1 MIKKILIKDKKIT
14 ASSYMIL
21 IILPILISILAL
33 AIGRMPL
40 SIRQIVDFLG
50 AYLSGKDYD
59 PMLESVIINVRLPRI
74 ITGIVVGAGLSTAG
88 LAFQGVFSNPL
99 ATPDILGVSSAAS
112 LGAVIG
118 ILLSLSTLSIQ
129 ALALVFGLIGV
140 VLTLYIGKTRTKSS
154 TIMLILAGLVVS
166 SLTNAL
172 ASLLKYTADP
182 TDKLPAISYW
192 LMGSFARSSYRNL
205 MLSAPLII
213 FGIILIR
220 LLIFRLNIMSL
231 SEDEAKSLGVNV
243 KRTRLLFIFAST
255 LITASSISMC
265 GQVGWIGLIIPHMA
279 RMMVGANNTHTLPF
293 SISLGASLMVLIE
306 ALSRTVSV
314 IELPISVLTAI
325 IGAPIFISLIRK
337 TGGGFN

>member
-1 MIKKILIKDKKIT
+1 MIKRIFIKDKKIK
-14 ASSYMIL
+14 ASAHIIL
-21 IILPILISILAL
+21 ISLPILISIFAL

-40 SIRQIVDFLG
+40 SIGQIVNFFN
-50 AYLSGKDYD
+50 AYLGGREFD

-74 ITGIVVGAGLSTAG
+74 ITGLVVGAGLSAAG
-88 LAFQGVFSNPL
+88 LSFQGVFSNPL
-99 ATPDILGVSSAAS
+99 ATPDILGVSSASS

-172 ASLLKYTADP
+172 SSLLKYTADP

-192 LMGSFARSSYRNL
+192 LMGSFARSSYKNL

-213 FGIILIR
+213 FGIFLIR
-220 LLIFRLNIMSL
+220 LLIFKLNIMSL

-243 KRTRLLFIFAST
+243 KKTRLIFIFAST

-279 RMMVGANNTHTLPF
+279 RMMVGANNTHTLPI
-293 SISLGASLMVLIE
+293 SLSLGASLMVLIE

>member
-1 MIKKILIKDKKIT
+1 MIKKIFIKDKKIK
-14 ASSYMIL
+14 ASAHIIL
-21 IILPILISILAL
+21 ISLPILISIFAL

-40 SIRQIVDFLG
+40 SIGQIIKFFN
-50 AYLSGKDYD
+50 AYLGGREFD

-74 ITGIVVGAGLSTAG
+74 ITGLVVGAGLSAAG
-88 LAFQGVFSNPL
+88 LSFQGVFSNPL
-99 ATPDILGVSSAAS
+99 ATPDILGVSSASS

-118 ILLSLSTLSIQ
+118 ILLSFSNLSIQ

-166 SLTNAL
+166 SLSNAL

-192 LMGSFARSSYRNL
+192 LMGSFARSSYKNL
-205 MLSAPLII
+205 ILSAPLII

-220 LLIFRLNIMSL
+220 LLIFKLNIMSL

-243 KRTRLLFIFAST
+243 KKTRLIFIFAST

-293 SISLGASLMVLIE
+293 SLSLGASLMVLIE

-325 IGAPIFISLIRK
+325 IGAPIFVSLIRK

>member
-1 MIKKILIKDKKIT
+1 MIKRIFIKDKKIK
-14 ASSYMIL
+14 ASAHIIL
-21 IILPILISILAL
+21 ISLPILISIFAL

-40 SIRQIVDFLG
+40 SIGQIVNFFN
-50 AYLSGKDYD
+50 AYLGGREVD

-74 ITGIVVGAGLSTAG
+74 ITGLVVGAGLSAAG
-88 LAFQGVFSNPL
+88 LSFQGVFSTPL
-99 ATPDILGVSSAAS
+99 ATPDILGVSSASS

-118 ILLSLSTLSIQ
+118 ILLSFSTLSIQ

-172 ASLLKYTADP
+172 SSLLKYTADP

-192 LMGSFARSSYRNL
+192 LMGSFARSSYKNL

-220 LLIFRLNIMSL
+220 LLIFKLNIMSL

-243 KRTRLLFIFAST
+243 KKTRLIFIFAST

-279 RMMVGANNTHTLPF
+279 RMMVGANNTHTLPI
-293 SISLGASLMVLIE
+293 SLSLGASLMVLIE

>member
-1 MIKKILIKDKKIT
+1 MIKGIFIKDKRIKL
-14 ASSYMIL
+14 SSYLIL
-21 IILPILISILAL
+21 ISLTILISILAL
-33 AIGRMPL
+33 TICRMPL
-40 SIRQIVDFLG
+40 SIGQIVDFFN
-50 AYLSGKDYD
+50 AYLGGDFD

-129 ALALVFGLIGV
+129 VFDLAFGLIGV
-140 VLTLYIGKTRTKSS
+140 VLTLYIGKSKTRSS

-166 SLTNAL
+166 SLSNAL
-172 ASLLKYTADP
+172 ASLLKYTEDP
-182 TDKLPAISYW
+182 ADKLPAISYW
-192 LMGSFARSSYRNL
+192 LMGSFARSSYKNL

-213 FGIILIR
+213 LGIIIIR

-243 KRTRLLFIFAST
+243 KKPRLIFIFAST
-255 LITASSISMC
+255 LISASSISMC

-325 IGAPIFISLIRK
+325 IGAPIFISLIIK

>member
-1 MIKKILIKDKKIT
+1 MIKKIFIKDKKIK
-14 ASSYMIL
+14 ASAHIIL
-21 IILPILISILAL
+21 ISLPILISIFAL

-40 SIRQIVDFLG
+40 SIGQIIKFFN
-50 AYLSGKDYD
+50 AYLGGREFD

-74 ITGIVVGAGLSTAG
+74 ITGLVVGAGLSAAG
-88 LAFQGVFSNPL
+88 LSFQGVFSNPL
-99 ATPDILGVSSAAS
+99 ATPDILGVSSASS

-118 ILLSLSTLSIQ
+118 ILLSFSNLSIQ

-166 SLTNAL
+166 SLSNAL

-192 LMGSFARSSYRNL
+192 LMGSFARSSYKNL
-205 MLSAPLII
+205 ILSAPLII

-220 LLIFRLNIMSL
+220 LLIFKLNIMSL

-243 KRTRLLFIFAST
+243 KKTRLIFIFAST

-265 GQVGWIGLIIPHMA
+265 GQVGWVGLIIPHMA
-279 RMMVGANNTHTLPF
+279 RMMVGANNTHTLPI
-293 SISLGASLMVLIE
+293 SLSLGASLMVLIE

>member
-1 MIKKILIKDKKIT
+1 MIKRIFIKDKKIK
-14 ASSYMIL
+14 ASAHIIL
-21 IILPILISILAL
+21 ISLPILISIFAL

-40 SIRQIVDFLG
+40 SIGQIVNFFN
-50 AYLSGKDYD
+50 AYLGGREVD

-74 ITGIVVGAGLSTAG
+74 ITGLVVGAGLSAAG
-88 LAFQGVFSNPL
+88 LSFQGVFSNPL
-99 ATPDILGVSSAAS
+99 ATPDILGVSSASS

-172 ASLLKYTADP
+172 SSLLKYTADP

-192 LMGSFARSSYRNL
+192 LMGSFARSSYKNL

-220 LLIFRLNIMSL
+220 LLIFKLNIMSL

-243 KRTRLLFIFAST
+243 KKTRLIFIFAST

-279 RMMVGANNTHTLPF
+279 RMMVGANNTHTLPI
-293 SISLGASLMVLIE
+293 SLSLGASLMVLIE

>member
-1 MIKKILIKDKKIT
+1 MIKKIFIKDKKIK
-14 ASSYMIL
+14 ASAHIIL
-21 IILPILISILAL
+21 ISLPILISIFAL

-40 SIRQIVDFLG
+40 SIGQIIKFFN
-50 AYLSGKDYD
+50 AYLGGREFD

-74 ITGIVVGAGLSTAG
+74 ITGLVVGAGLSAAG
-88 LAFQGVFSNPL
+88 LSFQGVFSNPL
-99 ATPDILGVSSAAS
+99 ATPDILGVSSASS

-118 ILLSLSTLSIQ
+118 ILLSFSNLSIQ

-166 SLTNAL
+166 SLSNAL

-192 LMGSFARSSYRNL
+192 LMGSFARSSYKNL
-205 MLSAPLII
+205 ILSAPLII

-220 LLIFRLNIMSL
+220 LLIFKLNIMSL

-243 KRTRLLFIFAST
+243 KKTRLIFIFAST

-265 GQVGWIGLIIPHMA
+265 GQVGWVGLIIPHMA
-279 RMMVGANNTHTLPF
+279 RMMVGANNTHTLPI
-293 SISLGASLMVLIE
+293 SLSLGASLMVLIE

-314 IELPISVLTAI
+314 IVLPISVLTAI

>member
-1 MIKKILIKDKKIT
+1 MIKRIFIKDKKIK
-14 ASSYMIL
+14 ASAHIIL
-21 IILPILISILAL
+21 ISLPILISIFAL

-40 SIRQIVDFLG
+40 SIGQIVNFFN
-50 AYLSGKDYD
+50 AYLGGREVD

-74 ITGIVVGAGLSTAG
+74 ITGLVVGAGLSAAG
-88 LAFQGVFSNPL
+88 LSFQGVFSNPL
-99 ATPDILGVSSAAS
+99 ATPDILGVSSASS

-118 ILLSLSTLSIQ
+118 ILLSFSTLSIQ

-172 ASLLKYTADP
+172 SSLLKYTADP

-192 LMGSFARSSYRNL
+192 LMGSFARSSYKNL

-220 LLIFRLNIMSL
+220 LLIFKLNIMSL

-243 KRTRLLFIFAST
+243 KKTRLIFIFAST

-279 RMMVGANNTHTLPF
+279 RMMVGANNTHSLPI
-293 SISLGASLMVLIE
+293 SLSLGASLMVLIE

>member
-1 MIKKILIKDKKIT
+1 MIKRIFIKDKKIK
-14 ASSYMIL
+14 ASAHIIL
-21 IILPILISILAL
+21 ISLPILISILAL

-40 SIRQIVDFLG
+40 SIRQIIDFFN
-50 AYLSGKDYD
+50 AYLSGRNYD
-59 PMLESVIINVRLPRI
+59 TMLKSVIINVRLPRI
-74 ITGIVVGAGLSTAG
+74 ITGLVVGAGLSAAG

-118 ILLSLSTLSIQ
+118 ILLSFSNLSIQ

-154 TIMLILAGLVVS
+154 TVMLILAGLVVS

-172 ASLLKYTADP
+172 SSLLKYTADP

-192 LMGSFARSSYRNL
+192 LMGSFARSSYKNL

-213 FGIILIR
+213 MGIVIIR
-220 LLIFRLNIMSL
+220 LLIFKLNIMSL

-243 KRTRLLFIFAST
+243 KKTRLIFIFAST

-279 RMMVGANNTHTLPF
+279 RMMVGANNTHTLPI
-293 SISLGASLMVLIE
+293 SLSLGASLMVLIE

-337 TGGGFN
+337 TGGGFD

>member
-1 MIKKILIKDKKIT
+1 MIKRIFIKDKKIK
-14 ASSYMIL
+14 ASANIIL
-21 IILPILISILAL
+21 ISLPILISIFAL

-40 SIRQIVDFLG
+40 SIGQIVNFFN
-50 AYLSGKDYD
+50 AYLGGREVD

-74 ITGIVVGAGLSTAG
+74 ITGLVVGAGLSAAG
-88 LAFQGVFSNPL
+88 LSFQGVFSNPL
-99 ATPDILGVSSAAS
+99 ATPDILGVSSASS

-172 ASLLKYTADP
+172 SSLLKYTADP

-192 LMGSFARSSYRNL
+192 LMGSFARSSYKNL

-220 LLIFRLNIMSL
+220 LLIFKLNIMSL

-243 KRTRLLFIFAST
+243 KKTRLIFIFAST

-279 RMMVGANNTHTLPF
+279 RMMVGANNTHTLPI
-293 SISLGASLMVLIE
+293 SLSLGASLMVLIE

>member
-1 MIKKILIKDKKIT
+1 MIKKIFIKDKKIK
-14 ASSYMIL
+14 ASAHIIL
-21 IILPILISILAL
+21 ISLPILISIFAL

-40 SIRQIVDFLG
+40 SIVQIIKFFN
-50 AYLSGKDYD
+50 AYLGGREFD

-74 ITGIVVGAGLSTAG
+74 ITGLVVGAGLSAAG
-88 LAFQGVFSNPL
+88 LSFQGVFSNPL

-118 ILLSLSTLSIQ
+118 ILLSFSNLSIQ

-166 SLTNAL
+166 SLSNAL

-192 LMGSFARSSYRNL
+192 LMGSFARSSYKNL
-205 MLSAPLII
+205 ILSAPLII

-220 LLIFRLNIMSL
+220 LLIFKLNIMSL

-243 KRTRLLFIFAST
+243 KKTRLIFIFAST

-265 GQVGWIGLIIPHMA
+265 GQVGWVGLIIPHMA
-279 RMMVGANNTHTLPF
+279 RMMVGANNTHTLPI
-293 SISLGASLMVLIE
+293 SLSLGASLMVLIE

>member
-1 MIKKILIKDKKIT
+1 M
-14 ASSYMIL
+14 
-21 IILPILISILAL
+21 
-33 AIGRMPL
+33 
-40 SIRQIVDFLG
+40 
-50 AYLSGKDYD
+50 
-59 PMLESVIINVRLPRI
+59 
-74 ITGIVVGAGLSTAG
+74 
-88 LAFQGVFSNPL
+88 
-99 ATPDILGVSSAAS
+99 ATPDILGVSSASS

-118 ILLSLSTLSIQ
+118 ILLSFSNLSIQ

-166 SLTNAL
+166 SLSNAL

-192 LMGSFARSSYRNL
+192 LMGSFARSSYKNL
-205 MLSAPLII
+205 ILSAPLII

-220 LLIFRLNIMSL
+220 LLIFKLNIMSL

-243 KRTRLLFIFAST
+243 KKTRLIFIFAST

-265 GQVGWIGLIIPHMA
+265 GQVGWVGLIIPHMA
-279 RMMVGANNTHTLPF
+279 RMMVGANNTHTLPI
-293 SISLGASLMVLIE
+293 SLSLGASLMVLIE

>member
-1 MIKKILIKDKKIT
+1 MIKRIFIKDKKIK
-14 ASSYMIL
+14 ASAHIIL
-21 IILPILISILAL
+21 ISLPILISIFAL

-40 SIRQIVDFLG
+40 SIGQIVNFFN
-50 AYLSGKDYD
+50 AYLGGREVD

-74 ITGIVVGAGLSTAG
+74 ITGLVVGAGLSAAG
-88 LAFQGVFSNPL
+88 LSFQGVFSNPL
-99 ATPDILGVSSAAS
+99 ATPDILGVSSASS

-172 ASLLKYTADP
+172 SSLLKYTADP

-192 LMGSFARSSYRNL
+192 LMGSFARSSYKNL

-213 FGIILIR
+213 FGIFLIR
-220 LLIFRLNIMSL
+220 LLIFKLNIMSL

-243 KRTRLLFIFAST
+243 KKTRLIFIFAST

-279 RMMVGANNTHTLPF
+279 RMMVGANNTHTLPI
-293 SISLGASLMVLIE
+293 SLSLGASLMVLIE

>member
-1 MIKKILIKDKKIT
+1 MIKKIFIKDKKIK
-14 ASSYMIL
+14 ASAHIIL
-21 IILPILISILAL
+21 ISLPILISIFAL

-40 SIRQIVDFLG
+40 SIGQIIKFFN
-50 AYLSGKDYD
+50 AYLGGREFD

-74 ITGIVVGAGLSTAG
+74 ITGLVVGAGLFAAG
-88 LAFQGVFSNPL
+88 LSFQGVFSNPL

-118 ILLSLSTLSIQ
+118 ILLSFSNLSIQ

-166 SLTNAL
+166 SLSNAL

-192 LMGSFARSSYRNL
+192 LMGSFARSSYKNL
-205 MLSAPLII
+205 ILSAPLII

-220 LLIFRLNIMSL
+220 LLIFKLNIMSL

-243 KRTRLLFIFAST
+243 KKTRLIFIFAST

-265 GQVGWIGLIIPHMA
+265 GQVGWVGLIIPHMA
-279 RMMVGANNTHTLPF
+279 RMMVGANNTHTLPI
-293 SISLGASLMVLIE
+293 SLSLGASLMVLIE

>member
-1 MIKKILIKDKKIT
+1 MIKRIFIKDKKIK
-14 ASSYMIL
+14 ASAYIIL
-21 IILPILISILAL
+21 ISLPILISIFAL

-40 SIRQIVDFLG
+40 SIGQIVNFFN
-50 AYLSGKDYD
+50 AYLGGREFDS
-59 PMLESVIINVRLPRI
+59 MLESVIINVRLPRI
-74 ITGIVVGAGLSTAG
+74 ITGLVVGAGLSAAG
-88 LAFQGVFSNPL
+88 LSFQGVFSNPL
-99 ATPDILGVSSAAS
+99 ATPDILGVSSASS

-172 ASLLKYTADP
+172 SSLLKYTADP

-192 LMGSFARSSYRNL
+192 LMGSFARSSYKNL

-220 LLIFRLNIMSL
+220 LLIFKLNIMSL

-243 KRTRLLFIFAST
+243 KKTRLIFIFAST

-265 GQVGWIGLIIPHMA
+265 GQVGWVGLIIPHMA
-279 RMMVGANNTHTLPF
+279 RMMVGANNTHTLPI
-293 SISLGASLMVLIE
+293 SLSLGASLMVLIE

>member
-1 MIKKILIKDKKIT
+1 MIKRIFIKDKKIK
-14 ASSYMIL
+14 ASSYAIL
-21 IILPILISILAL
+21 IILPILTSIFAL

-40 SIRQIVDFLG
+40 SIGQILNFFN
-50 AYLSGKDYD
+50 AYLCGRDFD

-74 ITGIVVGAGLSTAG
+74 ITGLVVGAGLSAAG
-88 LAFQGVFSNPL
+88 LSFQGVFSNPL

-118 ILLSLSTLSIQ
+118 ILLSFSTPSIQ

-166 SLTNAL
+166 SLSNAI

-192 LMGSFARSSYRNL
+192 LMGSFARSSYKNL

-220 LLIFRLNIMSL
+220 LLIFKLNIMSL

-243 KRTRLLFIFAST
+243 KKTRLLFIFAST

-265 GQVGWIGLIIPHMA
+265 GQVGWVGLIIPHMA
-279 RMMVGANNTHTLPF
+279 RMMVGANNTHTLPI
-293 SISLGASLMVLIE
+293 SLSLGASLMVLIE

>member
-1 MIKKILIKDKKIT
+1 MIKRIFIKDKKIK
-14 ASSYMIL
+14 ASAHIIL
-21 IILPILISILAL
+21 ISLPILISIFAL

-40 SIRQIVDFLG
+40 SIGQIIKFFN
-50 AYLSGKDYD
+50 AYLGGREFD

-74 ITGIVVGAGLSTAG
+74 ITGLVVGAGLSAAG
-88 LAFQGVFSNPL
+88 LSFQGVFSNPL
-99 ATPDILGVSSAAS
+99 ATPDILGVSSASS

-118 ILLSLSTLSIQ
+118 ILLSFSNLSIQ

-166 SLTNAL
+166 SLSNAL

-192 LMGSFARSSYRNL
+192 LMGSFARSSYKNL
-205 MLSAPLII
+205 ILSAPLII

-220 LLIFRLNIMSL
+220 LLIFKLNIMSL

-243 KRTRLLFIFAST
+243 KKTRLIFIFAST

-265 GQVGWIGLIIPHMA
+265 GQVGWVGLIIPHMA
-279 RMMVGANNTHTLPF
+279 RMMVGANNTHTLPI
-293 SISLGASLMVLIE
+293 SLSLGASLMVLIE

>member
-1 MIKKILIKDKKIT
+1 MIKRIFIKDKKIK
-14 ASSYMIL
+14 ASAYIIL
-21 IILPILISILAL
+21 ISLPILISIFAL
-33 AIGRMPL
+33 AIGRMLL
-40 SIRQIVDFLG
+40 SIGQIVNFFN
-50 AYLSGKDYD
+50 AYLGGREFD

-74 ITGIVVGAGLSTAG
+74 ITGLVVGAGLSAAG
-88 LAFQGVFSNPL
+88 LSFQGVFSNPL
-99 ATPDILGVSSAAS
+99 ATPDILGVSSASS

-154 TIMLILAGLVVS
+154 TIMLILAGLVIS

-172 ASLLKYTADP
+172 SSLLKYTADP

-192 LMGSFARSSYRNL
+192 LMGSFARSSYKNL

-220 LLIFRLNIMSL
+220 LLIFKLNIMSL

-243 KRTRLLFIFAST
+243 KKTRLIFIFAST

-265 GQVGWIGLIIPHMA
+265 GQVGWVGLIIPHMA
-279 RMMVGANNTHTLPF
+279 RMMVGANNTHTLPI
-293 SISLGASLMVLIE
+293 SLSLGASLMVLIE

>member
-1 MIKKILIKDKKIT
+1 MIKRIFIKDKKIK
-14 ASSYMIL
+14 ASAHIIL
-21 IILPILISILAL
+21 ISLPILISIFAL

-40 SIRQIVDFLG
+40 SIGQIVNFFN
-50 AYLSGKDYD
+50 AYLGGREVD

-74 ITGIVVGAGLSTAG
+74 ITGLVVGAGLSAAG
-88 LAFQGVFSNPL
+88 LSFQGVFSNPL
-99 ATPDILGVSSAAS
+99 ATPDILGVSSASS

-118 ILLSLSTLSIQ
+118 ILLSFSTLSIQ

-172 ASLLKYTADP
+172 SSLLKYTADP

-192 LMGSFARSSYRNL
+192 LMGSFARSSYKNL

-220 LLIFRLNIMSL
+220 LLIFKLNIMSL

-243 KRTRLLFIFAST
+243 KKTRLIFIFAST

-279 RMMVGANNTHTLPF
+279 RMMVGANNTHTLPI
-293 SISLGASLMVLIE
+293 SLSLGASLMVLIE

>member
-1 MIKKILIKDKKIT
+1 MIKRIFIKDKKIK
-14 ASSYMIL
+14 ASAHIIL
-21 IILPILISILAL
+21 ISLPILISIFAL

-40 SIRQIVDFLG
+40 SIGQIIKFFN
-50 AYLSGKDYD
+50 AYLGGREFD

-74 ITGIVVGAGLSTAG
+74 ITGLVVGAGLSAAG
-88 LAFQGVFSNPL
+88 LSFQGVFSNPL

-118 ILLSLSTLSIQ
+118 ILLSFSNLSIQ

-166 SLTNAL
+166 SLSNAL

-192 LMGSFARSSYRNL
+192 LMGSFARSSYKNL
-205 MLSAPLII
+205 ILSAPLII

-220 LLIFRLNIMSL
+220 LLIFKLNIMSL

-243 KRTRLLFIFAST
+243 KKTRLIFIFAST

-265 GQVGWIGLIIPHMA
+265 GQVGWVGLIIPHMA
-279 RMMVGANNTHTLPF
+279 RMMVGANNTHTLPI
-293 SISLGASLMVLIE
+293 SLSLGASLMVLIE

>member
-1 MIKKILIKDKKIT
+1 MIKRIFIKDKKIK
-14 ASSYMIL
+14 ARAHIIL
-21 IILPILISILAL
+21 ISLPILISIFAL

-40 SIRQIVDFLG
+40 SIGQIVNFFN
-50 AYLSGKDYD
+50 AYLGGREVD

-74 ITGIVVGAGLSTAG
+74 ITGLVVGAGLSAAG
-88 LAFQGVFSNPL
+88 LSFQGVFSNPL
-99 ATPDILGVSSAAS
+99 ATPDILGVSSASS

-172 ASLLKYTADP
+172 SSLLKYTADP

-192 LMGSFARSSYRNL
+192 LMGSFARSSYKNL

-220 LLIFRLNIMSL
+220 LLIFKLNIMSL

-243 KRTRLLFIFAST
+243 KKPDLFSY
-255 LITASSISMC
+255 LH
-265 GQVGWIGLIIPHMA
+265 QH
-279 RMMVGANNTHTLPF
+279 
-293 SISLGASLMVLIE
+293 
-306 ALSRTVSV
+306 
-314 IELPISVLTAI
+314 
-325 IGAPIFISLIRK
+325 
-337 TGGGFN
+337 

>member
-1 MIKKILIKDKKIT
+1 MIKKIFIKDKKIK
-14 ASSYMIL
+14 ASAHIIL
-21 IILPILISILAL
+21 ISLPILISIFAL

-40 SIRQIVDFLG
+40 SIGQIVNFFN
-50 AYLSGKDYD
+50 AYLGGREFD

-74 ITGIVVGAGLSTAG
+74 ITGLVVGAGLSAAG
-88 LAFQGVFSNPL
+88 LSFQGVFSNPL
-99 ATPDILGVSSAAS
+99 ATPDILGVSSASS

-118 ILLSLSTLSIQ
+118 ILLSFSNLSIQ

-166 SLTNAL
+166 SLSNAL

-192 LMGSFARSSYRNL
+192 LMGSFARSSYKNL
-205 MLSAPLII
+205 ILSAPLII

-220 LLIFRLNIMSL
+220 LLIFKLNIMSL

-243 KRTRLLFIFAST
+243 KKTRLIFIFAST

-265 GQVGWIGLIIPHMA
+265 GQVGWVGLIIPHMA
-279 RMMVGANNTHTLPF
+279 RMMVGANNTHTLPI
-293 SISLGASLMVLIE
+293 SLSLGASLMVLIE

>member
-1 MIKKILIKDKKIT
+1 MIKRIFIKDKKIK
-14 ASSYMIL
+14 ASAHIIL
-21 IILPILISILAL
+21 ISLPILISIFAL

-40 SIRQIVDFLG
+40 SIGQIVNFFN
-50 AYLSGKDYD
+50 AYLGGREFD

-74 ITGIVVGAGLSTAG
+74 ITGLVVGAGLSAAG
-88 LAFQGVFSNPL
+88 LSFQGVFSNPL
-99 ATPDILGVSSAAS
+99 ATPDILGVSSASS

-154 TIMLILAGLVVS
+154 TIMLILAGLVIS

-172 ASLLKYTADP
+172 SSLLKYTADP

-192 LMGSFARSSYRNL
+192 LMGSFARSSYKNL

-220 LLIFRLNIMSL
+220 LLIFKLNIMSL

-243 KRTRLLFIFAST
+243 KKTRLIFIFAST

-265 GQVGWIGLIIPHMA
+265 GQVGWVGLIIPHMA
-279 RMMVGANNTHTLPF
+279 RMMVGANNTHTLPI
-293 SISLGASLMVLIE
+293 SLSLGASLMVLIE
-306 ALSRTVSV
+306 ALSRTISV

>member
-1 MIKKILIKDKKIT
+1 MIKKIFIKDKKIK
-14 ASSYMIL
+14 ASAHIIL
-21 IILPILISILAL
+21 ISLPILISIFAL

-40 SIRQIVDFLG
+40 SIGQIIKFFN
-50 AYLSGKDYD
+50 AYLGGREFD

-74 ITGIVVGAGLSTAG
+74 ITGLVVGAGLSAAG
-88 LAFQGVFSNPL
+88 LSFQGVFSNPL

-118 ILLSLSTLSIQ
+118 ILLSFSNLSIQ

-140 VLTLYIGKTRTKSS
+140 LLTLYIGKTRTKSS

-166 SLTNAL
+166 SLSNAL

-192 LMGSFARSSYRNL
+192 LMGSFARSSYKNL
-205 MLSAPLII
+205 ILSAPLII

-220 LLIFRLNIMSL
+220 LLIFKLNIMSL

-243 KRTRLLFIFAST
+243 KKTRLIFIFAST

-265 GQVGWIGLIIPHMA
+265 GQVGWVGLIIPHMA
-279 RMMVGANNTHTLPF
+279 RMMVGANNTHTLPI
-293 SISLGASLMVLIE
+293 SLSLGASLMVLIE

>member
-1 MIKKILIKDKKIT
+1 MIKRIFIKDKKIK
-14 ASSYMIL
+14 ASAHIIL
-21 IILPILISILAL
+21 ISLPILISIFAL

-40 SIRQIVDFLG
+40 SIGQIVNFFN
-50 AYLSGKDYD
+50 AYLGGREFD

-74 ITGIVVGAGLSTAG
+74 ITGLVVGAGLSAAG
-88 LAFQGVFSNPL
+88 LSFQGVFSNPL
-99 ATPDILGVSSAAS
+99 ATPDILGVSSASS

-118 ILLSLSTLSIQ
+118 ILLSFSNLSIQ

-166 SLTNAL
+166 SLSNAL

-192 LMGSFARSSYRNL
+192 LMGSFARSSYKNL
-205 MLSAPLII
+205 ILSAPLII

-220 LLIFRLNIMSL
+220 LLIFKLNIMSL

-243 KRTRLLFIFAST
+243 KKTRLIFIFAST

-265 GQVGWIGLIIPHMA
+265 GQVGWVGLIIPHMA
-279 RMMVGANNTHTLPF
+279 RMMVGANNTHTLPI
-293 SISLGASLMVLIE
+293 SLSLGASLMVLIE

>member
-1 MIKKILIKDKKIT
+1 MIKRIFIKDKKIK
-14 ASSYMIL
+14 ASAYIIL
-21 IILPILISILAL
+21 ISLPILISIFAL

-40 SIRQIVDFLG
+40 SIGQIVNFFN
-50 AYLSGKDYD
+50 AYLGGREFD

-74 ITGIVVGAGLSTAG
+74 ITGLVVGAGLSAAG
-88 LAFQGVFSNPL
+88 LSFQGVFSNPL
-99 ATPDILGVSSAAS
+99 ATPDILGVSSASS

-154 TIMLILAGLVVS
+154 TIMLILAGLVIS

-172 ASLLKYTADP
+172 SSLLKYTADP

-192 LMGSFARSSYRNL
+192 LMGSFARSSYKNL

-220 LLIFRLNIMSL
+220 LLIFKLNIMSL

-243 KRTRLLFIFAST
+243 KKTRLIFIFAST

-265 GQVGWIGLIIPHMA
+265 GQVGWVGLIIPHMA
-279 RMMVGANNTHTLPF
+279 RMMVGANNTHTLPI
-293 SISLGASLMVLIE
+293 SLSLGASLMVLIE

>member
-1 MIKKILIKDKKIT
+1 MIKRIFIKDKKIK
-14 ASSYMIL
+14 ASAHIIL
-21 IILPILISILAL
+21 ISLPILISIFAL

-40 SIRQIVDFLG
+40 SIGQIVNFFN
-50 AYLSGKDYD
+50 AYLGGREFD

-74 ITGIVVGAGLSTAG
+74 ITGLVVGAGLSAAG
-88 LAFQGVFSNPL
+88 LSFQGVFSNPL
-99 ATPDILGVSSAAS
+99 ATPDILGVSSASS

-154 TIMLILAGLVVS
+154 TIMLILAGLVIS

-172 ASLLKYTADP
+172 SSLLKYTADP

-192 LMGSFARSSYRNL
+192 LMGSFARSSYKNL

-220 LLIFRLNIMSL
+220 LLIFKLNIMSL

-243 KRTRLLFIFAST
+243 KKTRLIFIFAST

-265 GQVGWIGLIIPHMA
+265 GQVGWVGLIIPHMA
-279 RMMVGANNTHTLPF
+279 RMMVGANNTHTLPI
-293 SISLGASLMVLIE
+293 SLSLGASLMVLIE

>member
-1 MIKKILIKDKKIT
+1 MIKRIFIKDKKIK
-14 ASSYMIL
+14 ASAYIIL
-21 IILPILISILAL
+21 ISLPILISIFAL

-40 SIRQIVDFLG
+40 SIGQIVNFFN
-50 AYLSGKDYD
+50 AYLGGREFDS
-59 PMLESVIINVRLPRI
+59 MLESVIINVRLPRI
-74 ITGIVVGAGLSTAG
+74 ITGLVVGAGLSAAG
-88 LAFQGVFSNPL
+88 LSFQGVFSNPL
-99 ATPDILGVSSAAS
+99 ATPDILGVSSASS

-154 TIMLILAGLVVS
+154 TIMLILAGLVIS

-172 ASLLKYTADP
+172 SSLLKYTADP

-192 LMGSFARSSYRNL
+192 LMGSFARSSYKNL

-220 LLIFRLNIMSL
+220 LLIFKLNIMSL

-243 KRTRLLFIFAST
+243 KKTRLIFIFAST

-265 GQVGWIGLIIPHMA
+265 GQVGWVGLIIPHMA
-279 RMMVGANNTHTLPF
+279 RMMVGANNTHTLPI
-293 SISLGASLMVLIE
+293 SLSLGASLMVLIE

>member
-1 MIKKILIKDKKIT
+1 MLALTGIT
-14 ASSYMIL
+14 ACGNTKTEQKSESKEVTQAEKKEEKTEETKYENKKVRTITDHAGNEVEVPEK
-21 IILPILISILAL
+21 IERIVIDQIPILSTYMAYHHGKAPYIVGYAGSLKQVISNTVL
-33 AIGRMPL
+33 
-40 SIRQIVDFLG
+40 
-50 AYLSGKDYD
+50 KDIAPELLD
-59 PMLESVIINVRLPRI
+59 SQNTVQAQSDINIEEIMKLKPDVIFYNASNKEHYETLKK
-74 ITGIVVGAGLSTAG
+74 TGIPCVG
-88 LAFQGVFSNPL
+88 F
-99 ATPDILGVSSAAS
+99 ATVG
-112 LGAVIG
+112 
-118 ILLSLSTLSIQ
+118 
-129 ALALVFGLIGV
+129 
-140 VLTLYIGKTRTKSS
+140 
-154 TIMLILAGLVVS
+154 
-166 SLTNAL
+166 TNGP
-172 ASLLKYTADP
+172 ADP

-192 LMGSFARSSYRNL
+192 LMGSFARSSYKNL
-205 MLSAPLII
+205 MLSASLII
-213 FGIILIR
+213 LGVIIIR

-243 KRTRLLFIFAST
+243 KKTRLIFIFAST

-293 SISLGASLMVLIE
+293 IISLGSSLMVLIE

>member
-1 MIKKILIKDKKIT
+1 MIKEIFIKDKKIT
-14 ASSYMIL
+14 ASAYVIL
-21 IILPILISILAL
+21 ISLPILISILAL
-33 AIGRMPL
+33 AIGRMPI
-40 SIRQIVDFLG
+40 SIRQIVDFFN
-50 AYLSGKDYD
+50 AYLSGRDYD

-74 ITGIVVGAGLSTAG
+74 ITGLIVGAGLSTAG

-129 ALALVFGLIGV
+129 VFALAFGLIGV
-140 VLTLYIGKTRTKSS
+140 VLTLYIGKSRTRSS

-166 SLTNAL
+166 SLSNAL
-172 ASLLKYTADP
+172 ASLLKF

-192 LMGSFARSSYRNL
+192 LMGSFARSSYKNL

-213 FGIILIR
+213 LGVIIIR

-243 KRTRLLFIFAST
+243 KKTRLIFIFAST

>member
-1 MIKKILIKDKKIT
+1 MIKRIFIKDKKIK
-14 ASSYMIL
+14 ASAHIIL
-21 IILPILISILAL
+21 ISLPILISIFAL

-40 SIRQIVDFLG
+40 SIGQIVNFFN
-50 AYLSGKDYD
+50 AYLGGREFD

-74 ITGIVVGAGLSTAG
+74 ITGLVVGAGLSAAG
-88 LAFQGVFSNPL
+88 LSFQGVFSNPL
-99 ATPDILGVSSAAS
+99 ATPDILGVSSASS

-172 ASLLKYTADP
+172 SSLLKYTADP

-192 LMGSFARSSYRNL
+192 LMGSFARSSYKNL

-220 LLIFRLNIMSL
+220 LLIFKLNIMSL

-243 KRTRLLFIFAST
+243 KKTRLIFIFAST

-279 RMMVGANNTHTLPF
+279 RMMVGANNTHTLPI
-293 SISLGASLMVLIE
+293 SLSLGASLMVLIE

>member
-1 MIKKILIKDKKIT
+1 MIKGIFIKDKKIKL
-14 ASSYMIL
+14 SSYVIL
-21 IILPILISILAL
+21 ISLPILISILAL

-40 SIRQIVDFLG
+40 SIGQIIDFFN
-50 AYLSGKDYD
+50 AYLGGRDFD

-74 ITGIVVGAGLSTAG
+74 TT
-88 LAFQGVFSNPL
+88 
-99 ATPDILGVSSAAS
+99 DILGVSLAAS

-129 ALALVFGLIGV
+129 VFALAFGLIGV
-140 VLTLYIGKTRTKSS
+140 VLTLYIAKSRTRSS

-166 SLTNAL
+166 SLSNAL

-192 LMGSFARSSYRNL
+192 LMGSFARLSYKNL

-213 FGIILIR
+213 FGVIIIR
-220 LLIFRLNIMSL
+220 LLIFRFNIMSL

-243 KRTRLLFIFAST
+243 KKTRLIFIFAST

-279 RMMVGANNTHTLPF
+279 RMMVGANNIHTLPF
-293 SISLGASLMVLIE
+293 SMSLGASLMVLIE